1 MLHRLMALKWNS
13 VYFNLENKE
22 KAVQNY
28 TQRGQTNWLFI
39 KHVKWSYE
47 QYQLN
52 LFVLHAP

>member
-1 MLHRLMALKWNS
+1 MALKWNS
-13 VYFNLENKE
+13 VYFNSENKE

-28 TQRGQTNWLFI
+28 TQTGQMNWMFI

-52 LFVLHAP
+52 LFVLHTP

>member
-1 MLHRLMALKWNS
+1 MDLKLNC
-13 VYFNLENKE
+13 VYFNLKNKE
-22 KAVQNY
+22 KALQY
-28 TQRGQTNWLFI
+28 YAQTGQMNWLFI

>member
-1 MLHRLMALKWNS
+1 MDLKLNC
-13 VYFNLENKE
+13 VYFNLKNKK
-22 KAVQNY
+22 KAVRYY
-28 TQRGQTNWLFI
+28 TQTDQMNRLFI